1 MRYIINKNSKMF
13 TYMSE
18 PQPISSNTNS
28 SGKIHLNKSPPQNK
42 VNTKKT
48 KKTKKTSSRI
58 IQPGGRANSNRWSE
72 HNGIPNETDETGV
85 NVDYKNNENESVAQ
99 QRIPTEDTWHT
110 KLHTI
115 TSDETEKCW

>member
-1 MRYIINKNSKMF
+1 
-13 TYMSE
+13 MSE
-18 PQPISSNTNS
+18 QQPISSNTNS
-28 SGKIHLNKSPPQNK
+28 SGKIHLNKSPTQHK

-48 KKTKKTSSRI
+48 KKTKKTKNPSSRI

-72 HNGIPNETDETGV
+72 HNSIPNETDETDV
-85 NVDYKNNENESVAQ
+85 NVDFKNKENETVAQ

-115 TSDETEKCW
+115 TSDETETFW

>member
-1 MRYIINKNSKMF
+1 
-13 TYMSE
+13 MSE
-18 PQPISSNTNS
+18 PQPNPSNTNS
-28 SGKIHLNKSPPQNK
+28 REKIHLNKSPPQHK

-48 KKTKKTSSRI
+48 KKTKNTKKTSSRI

-85 NVDYKNNENESVAQ
+85 NVDYKNNENGSVAQ

-115 TSDETEKCW
+115 TSDETEKRW